1 MLLQVL
7 PEQQHPTHLTCAA
20 MIWGL
25 GRVAGLASAPPHLIY
40 PVQLFCTRNNFEKVF
55 CWDRGFLAPEGVA
68 IPHPPTTE
76 QEAQSAA
83 QATEPTPNTAVFLCL
98 KGHMSS
104 FTHLALQV
112 PPALPVPGSGHRSF
126 LLQEL
131 GAGNSKRDS
140 SLGTGLA
147 FSTLWKGPLKCTG
160 ILHSASPP
168 F

>member
-55 CWDRGFLAPEGVA
+55 CWDRGFLAPEEVA